1 MIPWLYNNKYYII
14 ECCSYKI
21 SINNIFK
28 DENYANLSKK
38 PEGEHYCGYIYNNNY
53 LCVSDWNN
61 NYIRIWDLVNKSIYK
76 QINYDAICGYE
87 IIPWNNKYTI
97 IGCDGCFVI
106 IDIEEEKM
114 IEKINSNKAKDFCGL
129 KKIKM
134 NNLGECLIGSGNG
147 NIIELFSI

>member
-1 MIPWLYNNKYYII
+1 MYVVRIKYQLIIYLKNENNT
-14 ECCSYKI
+14 
-21 SINNIFK
+21 
-28 DENYANLSKK
+28 NLSKE
-38 PEGEHYCGYIYNNNY
+38 PEGNHYCGYIYNNNY
-53 LCVSDWNN
+53 LCVSDRNN

-76 QINYDAICGYE
+76 QINYDAWNGCE

-97 IGCDGCFVI
+97 IGCYGCFVI

-114 IEKINSNKAKDFCGL
+114 IKKINSNKAKDLSGL

-134 NNLGECLIGSGNG
+134 KNLGECLVGSGNG

>member
-14 ECCSYKI
+14 ECCAYKI
-21 SINNIFK
+21 SINNIFE
-28 DENYANLSKK
+28 DENYSNLSKE
-38 PEGEHYCGYIYNNNY
+38 PEGVHCCGYIYNNNY
-53 LCVSDWNN
+53 LCVSDYNN

-76 QINYDAICGYE
+76 QINYDARYGRE

-114 IEKINSNKAKDFCGL
+114 IKKINSNKAKDLRGL

>member
-14 ECCSYKI
+14 ECCVNKI
-21 SINNIFK
+21 SINNIFE
-28 DENYANLSKK
+28 DENYANLSKE
-38 PEGEHYCGYIYNNNY
+38 PEGRHFCGYIYNNNY
-53 LCVSDWNN
+53 LCVSDYDNK
-61 NYIRIWDLVNKSIYK
+61 YIRIWDLVNKSIYK
-76 QINYDAICGYE
+76 QINYDARYGRE

-97 IGCDGCFVI
+97 IGCDSCFVI

-114 IEKINSNKAKDFCGL
+114 IKKINSNKAKDFYGL

-134 NNLGECLIGSGNG
+134 KNLGECLICSGNG

>member
-1 MIPWLYNNKYYII
+1 MNVVAIK
-14 ECCSYKI
+14 SYKI
-21 SINNIFK
+21 SINNIFE
-28 DENYANLSKK
+28 DENYSNLSKQ
-38 PEGEHYCGYIYNNNY
+38 PEGRHYCGYIYNNNY
-53 LCVSDWNN
+53 LCASDCDN

-76 QINYDAICGYE
+76 QINYDARYGRE

-97 IGCDGCFVI
+97 IGCDGWFVI

-114 IEKINSNKAKDFCGL
+114 IKKINSNKAKDLSGL

-134 NNLGECLIGSGNG
+134 KNLGECLICSGNG